1 MGSTSARWAVIA
13 AVGLIGLAAG
23 IYFGTETTPH
33 QEPIAAAALSGLA
46 LPDADGTEQRI
57 DQWRGKVVIV
67 NFWATWCAPCREEM
81 PEFVKA
87 QKDLGP
93 KGLQIVGIA
102 VDQAD
107 KVRQFAAEIGLNYPT
122 LVGGFRGDGALQ
134 DFGQHRDGAAVYRD
148 RGPPG
153 SHCAHPARRP
163 QAGQAERHRSAI
175 ALISGRLDPLRK
187 KVRQRRTSTCGI
199 AGQFTIIRGKLRPRR
214 PKQGSATPLPIQ
226 SSDKAAGRNIAR

>member
-1 MGSTSARWAVIA
+1 MRSAWWRWAVIA

-23 IYFGTETTPH
+23 IYFGAGSTPTPV
-33 QEPIAAAALSGLA
+33 PIAAAALRGLA
-46 LPDADGTEQRI
+46 LPDADGTEQRF

-107 KVRQFAAEIGLNYPT
+107 KVRQFATEIGLNYPT
-122 LVGGFRGDGALQ
+122 LVGGFGAMELSKTLGNTVMALP
-134 DFGQHRDGAAVYRD
+134 FTVIVD
-148 RGPPG
+148 R
-153 SHCAHPARRP
+153 
-163 QAGQAERHRSAI
+163 
-175 ALISGRLDPLRK
+175 
-187 KVRQRRTSTCGI
+187 
-199 AGQFTIIRGKLRPRR
+199 
-214 PKQGSATPLPIQ
+214 QGSIVHTQLGVLKP
-226 SSDKAAGRNIAR
+226 DKLNAIVLQLL